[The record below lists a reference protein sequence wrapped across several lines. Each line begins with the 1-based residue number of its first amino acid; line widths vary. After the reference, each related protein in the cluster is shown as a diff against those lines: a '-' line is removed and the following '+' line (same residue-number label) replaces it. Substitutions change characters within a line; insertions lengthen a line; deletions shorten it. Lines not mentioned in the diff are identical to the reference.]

1 MTGKYFDFTFAV
13 CGHLVNVADMLEY
26 VTKLINMR
34 RGISSSEVRTLC
46 ELVNNAWVPITS
58 SQNAGGFAKAET
70 HWSIKL
76 AQNALFEAISDPS
89 LTSFENCIGL
99 YEAAIG
105 QIHV

>member
-1 MTGKYFDFTFAV
+1 MFF
-13 CGHLVNVADMLEY
+13 LQ
-26 VTKLINMR
+26 
-34 RGISSSEVRTLC
+34 VRTLC

-89 LTSFENCIGL
+89 LTSFEKYVVFTL
-99 YEAAIG
+99 YLEFRSNLVFFAVVSVYMKQLLDKSMYKYINNTVAFLSYF
-105 QIHV
+105 